1 MTPWHK
7 DLAMLTLNYATSLA
21 QQKHAFSALL
31 EQATQQQ
38 ALSVVGLHASLVME
52 QFDSAHQQVTIKL
65 INSLLRENIM
75 QLQGNLLILPSNTLE
90 QKIWRIEELKC
101 LSSGEI
107 ISMQQ
112 VASSEQ
118 AQPIS
123 CIELISPLAK
133 LFDAEKLKEFGRD
146 LQQTWF
152 NTALAMAFR
161 LLWSQKLNQRNQNF
175 WHYISQLNTSSSY
188 GLLEQW
194 AAVGHPSHPTDRSK
208 PELNLTQ
215 ILAYSPDFNAQV
227 KLILGALKT
236 DHLSV
241 DSAAKGEAITAADI
255 RLYWQMYFPQ
265 QMQAWQ
271 QQLEKLE
278 LNAQDYLPIPVH
290 PWQAKHSLPHL
301 FYDELQQQKLVLFE
315 QVTIATLPAL
325 SFRSML
331 PLIEK
336 APCLKVPVA
345 IKMTSAQRLL
355 STRSAHMGPRFSRLM
370 SQLLKK
376 LPQVAEHFSF
386 QAEEIGLHYQ
396 SPNKSDDKVASH
408 LSYICRQ
415 NVCNLAKDGEIM
427 IPAASLLAPD
437 SQGQPL
443 WLSILQHQGNSDWF
457 AAMRLLAQYSNVL
470 CQGPLAF
477 YLHTGIGLEVHQQN
491 TVLVCDQH
499 GRIKRSITR
508 DFGAFRVYL
517 PQFSTMN
524 LSLEFHHD
532 NRLQTEDPAQA
543 RNRLVHA
550 MFISQLAEF
559 IKSLTRHYQY
569 DEAQAWQ
576 VVKTAINETASAL
589 ANQLDNNWLTQ
600 EINAFLN
607 DPWPMKALMRMRLQ
621 TTDDYLYFS
630 VENPLA
636 KG

>member
-1 MTPWHK
+1 
-7 DLAMLTLNYATSLA
+7 MLTLNYVISLA
-21 QQKHAFSALL
+21 QQKQAFSAFL

-38 ALSVVGLHASLVME
+38 ALSVVGLHVSLVMD
-52 QFDSAHQQVTIKL
+52 QFDSAHEQVIIKL

-75 QLQGNLLILPSNTLE
+75 QLQGNLLILPRAMLE
-90 QKIWRIEELKC
+90 PKTWYIKELKC
-101 LSSGEI
+101 LSRGDV

-112 VASSEQ
+112 VLCAEQ

-123 CIELISPLAK
+123 CIELISSLGELFNAK
-133 LFDAEKLKEFGRD
+133 KLEEFGSD

-161 LLWSQKLNQRNQNF
+161 LLWGQKLNQPDQNF
-175 WHYISQLNTSSSY
+175 WHYISQLNTSNSY
-188 GLLEQW
+188 ALLEQW

-208 PELNLTQ
+208 PQLNLTQ
-215 ILAYSPDFNAQV
+215 ILTYSPDFNAQV
-227 KLILGALKT
+227 KLILGALRT

-241 DSAAKGEAITAADI
+241 DSMAKGETITSAEI

-278 LNAQDYLPIPVH
+278 LNEQDYLPIPVH

-315 QVTIATLPAL
+315 QVTITTLPAL

-331 PLIEK
+331 PLISK

-355 STRSAHMGPRFSRLM
+355 STRSTHMGPRFSRLM
-370 SQLLKK
+370 NQLLQK
-376 LPQVAEHFSF
+376 LPHVAEHFSL
-386 QAEEIGLHYQ
+386 QAEELGLHYQ
-396 SPNKSDDKVASH
+396 SPNKSDDKIASH

-437 SQGQPL
+437 PQGQPL
-443 WLSILQHQGNSDWF
+443 WLSILQHQGNSDWPS
-457 AAMRLLAQYSNVL
+457 ALRLLAQYSNVL

-491 TVLVCDQH
+491 TVLVCDQQ
-499 GRIKRSITR
+499 GSIKRSITR

-517 PQFSTMN
+517 PQFSTMG
-524 LSLEFHHD
+524 LPLEFHHD
-532 NRLQTEDPAQA
+532 NRLQTADPAQS

-559 IKSLTRHYQY
+559 IKSLSSYYQH
-569 DEAQAWQ
+569 DEVQAWQ
-576 VVKTAINETASAL
+576 VVRTAIDEIASAL
-589 ANQLDNNWLTQ
+589 TSQLDSHWLTQ

-607 DPWPMKALMRMRLQ
+607 DPWPMKALMRMRLH
-621 TTDDYLYFS
+621 TTDEYLYFS

>member
-1 MTPWHK
+1 
-7 DLAMLTLNYATSLA
+7 MLTLNYVISLA
-21 QQKHAFSALL
+21 QQKQAFSAFL

-38 ALSVVGLHASLVME
+38 ALSVVGLHVSLVMD
-52 QFDSAHQQVTIKL
+52 QFDSAHEQVIIKL

-75 QLQGNLLILPSNTLE
+75 QLQGNLLILPRAMLE
-90 QKIWRIEELKC
+90 PKTWYIKELKC
-101 LSSGEI
+101 LSRGDV

-112 VASSEQ
+112 VLCAEQ

-123 CIELISPLAK
+123 CIELISSLGELFNAK
-133 LFDAEKLKEFGRD
+133 KLEEFGSD

-161 LLWSQKLNQRNQNF
+161 LLWGQKLNQPDQNF
-175 WHYISQLNTSSSY
+175 WHYISQLNTSNSY
-188 GLLEQW
+188 ALLEQW

-208 PELNLTQ
+208 PQLNLTQ

-227 KLILGALKT
+227 KLILGALRT

-241 DSAAKGEAITAADI
+241 DSMAKGETITSAEI

-278 LNAQDYLPIPVH
+278 LNEQDYLPIPVH

-315 QVTIATLPAL
+315 QVTITTLPAL

-331 PLIEK
+331 PLISK

-355 STRSAHMGPRFSRLM
+355 STRSTHMGPRFSRLM
-370 SQLLKK
+370 NQLLQK
-376 LPQVAEHFSF
+376 LPHVAEHFSL

-396 SPNKSDDKVASH
+396 SPNKRDDKIASH

-437 SQGQPL
+437 PQGQPL
-443 WLSILQHQGNSDWF
+443 WLSILQHQGNSDWPS
-457 AAMRLLAQYSNVL
+457 ALRLLAQYSNVL

-491 TVLVCDQH
+491 TVLVCDQQ
-499 GRIKRSITR
+499 GSIKRSITR

-517 PQFSTMN
+517 PQFSTMG
-524 LSLEFHHD
+524 LPLEFHHD
-532 NRLQTEDPAQA
+532 NRLQTADPAQA

-559 IKSLTRHYQY
+559 IKSLSSYYQH
-569 DEAQAWQ
+569 DEVQAWQ
-576 VVKTAINETASAL
+576 VVRTAIDEIASAL
-589 ANQLDNNWLTQ
+589 TSQLDSHWLTQ

-607 DPWPMKALMRMRLQ
+607 DPWPMKALMRMRLH
-621 TTDDYLYFS
+621 TTDEYLYFS

>member
-1 MTPWHK
+1 
-7 DLAMLTLNYATSLA
+7 MLTLDYAASLA
-21 QQKHAFSALL
+21 QHEQGFSAFLA
-31 EQATQQQ
+31 QATQQQ
-38 ALSVVGLHASLVME
+38 ALSVVGLHASLVMD
-52 QFDSAHQQVTIKL
+52 QFDSAHQQVMIKL

-75 QLQGNLLILPSNTLE
+75 QLRSNLLILPSNTLE
-90 QKIWRIEELKC
+90 RKTWRIEALKC
-101 LSSGEI
+101 FSSGEI
-107 ISMQQ
+107 ISMEQ
-112 VASSEQ
+112 VISAEQ

-123 CIELISPLAK
+123 CIELISPLTD
-133 LFDAEKLKEFGRD
+133 LFDSEKLKEFGRD

-152 NTALAMAFR
+152 NTALALAYR
-161 LLWSQKLNQRNQNF
+161 LLWGQELTPNKQNF
-175 WHYISQLNTSSSY
+175 WHYISQLGTSSSY
-188 GLLEQW
+188 ALLEQW

-208 PELNLTQ
+208 PGLNLTQ

-236 DHLSV
+236 DHLSA
-241 DSAAKGEAITAADI
+241 DSMVKGEAITWGEI
-255 RLYWQMYFPQ
+255 RLYWQKYFPQ

-271 QQLEKLE
+271 QQLEKQE
-278 LNAQDYLPIPVH
+278 LNEQDYLPIPVH

-301 FYDELQQQKLVLFE
+301 FYDELQQQTLVLFE
-315 QVTIATLPAL
+315 QITITTLPAL

-331 PLIEK
+331 PLIDK

-345 IKMTSAQRLL
+345 IKMTSAKRLL

-370 SQLLKK
+370 KQLLQK
-376 LPQVAEHFSF
+376 LPQVAEHFSL

-396 SPNKSDDKVASH
+396 SPNKSDDKIASH

-415 NVCNLAKDGEIM
+415 NVCNSAEADEIM

-437 SQGQPL
+437 PQGQPL
-443 WLSILQHQGNSDWF
+443 WLSILQHQGSSDWP
-457 AAMRLLAQYSNVL
+457 AAMALLAQYSNVL

-491 TVLVCDQH
+491 TVLVCDQQ
-499 GRIKRSITR
+499 GKIKRSLTR
-508 DFGAFRVYL
+508 DFGAFRIYL
-517 PQFSTMN
+517 PQFYMMD
-524 LSLEFHHD
+524 LPLEFHHD

-550 MFISQLAEF
+550 MFISQLGEF
-559 IKSLTRHYQY
+559 IKSLTCHYQH

-576 VVKTAINETASAL
+576 VVKTAVNNTASTL
-589 ANQLDNNWLTQ
+589 ANQLDNHWLTQ

-621 TTDDYLYFS
+621 ASDDYLYFS
-630 VENPLA
+630 IDNPLA
-636 KG
+636 KV

>member
-1 MTPWHK
+1 MKPWHK
-7 DLAMLTLNYATSLA
+7 DSAMLTLNYVISLA
-21 QQKHAFSALL
+21 QQKQAFSAFL

-38 ALSVVGLHASLVME
+38 ALSVVGLHVSLVMD
-52 QFDSAHQQVTIKL
+52 QFDSAHEQVIIKL

-75 QLQGNLLILPSNTLE
+75 QLQGNLLILPRAMLE
-90 QKIWRIEELKC
+90 PKTWYIKELKC
-101 LSSGEI
+101 LSRGDV

-112 VASSEQ
+112 VLCAEQ

-123 CIELISPLAK
+123 CIELISSLGELFNAK
-133 LFDAEKLKEFGRD
+133 KLEEFGSD

-161 LLWSQKLNQRNQNF
+161 LLWGQKLNQPDQNF
-175 WHYISQLNTSSSY
+175 WHYISQLNTSNSY
-188 GLLEQW
+188 ALLEQW

-208 PELNLTQ
+208 PQLNLTQ

-227 KLILGALKT
+227 KLILGALRT

-241 DSAAKGEAITAADI
+241 DSMAKGETITSAEI

-278 LNAQDYLPIPVH
+278 LNEQDYLPIPVH

-315 QVTIATLPAL
+315 QVTITTLPAL

-331 PLIEK
+331 PLISK

-355 STRSAHMGPRFSRLM
+355 STRSTHMGPRFSRLM
-370 SQLLKK
+370 NQLLQK
-376 LPQVAEHFSF
+376 LPHVAEHFSL

-396 SPNKSDDKVASH
+396 SPNKRDDKIASH

-437 SQGQPL
+437 PQGQPL
-443 WLSILQHQGNSDWF
+443 WLSILQHQGNSDWPS
-457 AAMRLLAQYSNVL
+457 ALRLLAQYSNVL

-491 TVLVCDQH
+491 TVLVCDQQ
-499 GRIKRSITR
+499 GSIKRSITR

-517 PQFSTMN
+517 PQFSTMG
-524 LSLEFHHD
+524 LPLEFHHD
-532 NRLQTEDPAQA
+532 NRLQTADPAQA

-559 IKSLTRHYQY
+559 IKSLSSYYQH
-569 DEAQAWQ
+569 DEVQAWQ
-576 VVKTAINETASAL
+576 VVRTAIDEIASAL
-589 ANQLDNNWLTQ
+589 TSQLDSHWLTQ

-607 DPWPMKALMRMRLQ
+607 DPWPMKALMRMRLH
-621 TTDDYLYFS
+621 TTDEYLYFS

>member
-1 MTPWHK
+1 MKPWHK
-7 DLAMLTLNYATSLA
+7 DSAMLTLNYVISLA
-21 QQKHAFSALL
+21 QQKQAFSAFL

-38 ALSVVGLHASLVME
+38 ALSVVGLHVSLVMD
-52 QFDSAHQQVTIKL
+52 QFDSAHEQVIIKL

-75 QLQGNLLILPSNTLE
+75 QLQGNLLILQRAMLE
-90 QKIWRIEELKC
+90 PKTWYIKELKC
-101 LSSGEI
+101 LSRGDV

-112 VASSEQ
+112 VLCAEQ

-123 CIELISPLAK
+123 CIELISSLGELFNAK
-133 LFDAEKLKEFGRD
+133 KLEEFGSD

-161 LLWSQKLNQRNQNF
+161 LLWGQKLNQPDQNF
-175 WHYISQLNTSSSY
+175 WHYISQLNTSNSY
-188 GLLEQW
+188 ALLEQW

-208 PELNLTQ
+208 PQLNLTQ

-227 KLILGALKT
+227 KLILGALRT

-241 DSAAKGEAITAADI
+241 DSMAKGETITSAEI

-278 LNAQDYLPIPVH
+278 LNEQDYLPIPVH

-315 QVTIATLPAL
+315 QVTITTLPAL

-331 PLIEK
+331 PLISK

-355 STRSAHMGPRFSRLM
+355 STRSTHMGPRFSRLM
-370 SQLLKK
+370 NQLLQK
-376 LPQVAEHFSF
+376 LPHVAEHFSL

-396 SPNKSDDKVASH
+396 SPNKRDDKIASH

-437 SQGQPL
+437 PQGQPL
-443 WLSILQHQGNSDWF
+443 WLSILQHQGNSDWPS
-457 AAMRLLAQYSNVL
+457 ALRLLTQYSNVL

-491 TVLVCDQH
+491 TVLVCDQQ
-499 GRIKRSITR
+499 GSIKRSITR

-517 PQFSTMN
+517 PQFSTMG
-524 LSLEFHHD
+524 LPLEFHHD
-532 NRLQTEDPAQA
+532 NRLQTADPAQA

-559 IKSLTRHYQY
+559 IKSLSSYYQH
-569 DEAQAWQ
+569 DEVQAWQ
-576 VVKTAINETASAL
+576 VVRTAIDEIASAL
-589 ANQLDNNWLTQ
+589 TSQLDSHWLTQ

-607 DPWPMKALMRMRLQ
+607 DPWPMKALMRMRLH
-621 TTDDYLYFS
+621 TTDEYLYFS